1 MEGKV
6 PGRWGSRIK
15 KQETNLTG
23 FNLPES
29 VSLGGWMRLLQS
41 SGWPL
46 RLRSAGGYRCPEK
59 QKSHELLGGKA
70 LTSIYCWTC
79 IPSEEES
86 SFINSHHGGC
96 LRAQSGEGD
105 TSRVV
110 HGSMED
116 TENADIK
123 SIVPGGVGAPEED
136 AQGPLG
142 SSLLFGGKMNSS
154 RGSKG

>member
-1 MEGKV
+1 
-6 PGRWGSRIK
+6 
-15 KQETNLTG
+15 
-23 FNLPES
+23 
-29 VSLGGWMRLLQS
+29 MRLLQS

-123 SIVPGGVGAPEED
+123 SIVPGGVGSRRGCTGAPGELPALWRED
-136 AQGPLG
+136 EQQQRIQGVRMG
-142 SSLLFGGKMNSS
+142 EKKETGGGKEV
-154 RGSKG
+154 GKGGQAR